1 MKPMSYRPGS
11 FLLLVPTVV
20 CLLPTTSARA
30 QDEAV
35 IFEANVMMTTR
46 DGTELAANI
55 FRPHGDGPFST
66 ILSRTPYGKGNEKNG
81 QTRSYVSQGY
91 AMVIQDCRG
100 RGDSQGLWDPFR
112 YDAHD
117 GFDTQEWVGK
127 QSWCNGKIGT
137 AGGSYVGWTQWAAAP
152 EGSQYLTAMVP
163 IVPFCNAYDLAYDGG
178 AFQLALMMGWG
189 SAVGGAR
196 MAPDKILGALRFLP
210 LNDFDDQFDNEGFYL
225 EEWVKHPIDDDYW
238 RQRGIG
244 HEAFDDVT
252 VPVLNIGGWYDIFS
266 KVTLEMSNG
275 VRSESNNRPVR
286 RNQFCV
292 IGPRAH
298 GVGGRKV
305 GALDFGPEATMNL
318 GQLQKKMVRLLA
330 A

>member
-1 MKPMSYRPGS
+1 MSYRPGS

-35 IFEANVMMTTR
+35 IFEANVLMTTR

-55 FRPHGDGPFST
+55 FRPHGDGPFPT

-81 QTRSYVSQGY
+81 QARSYVSQGY
-91 AMVIQDCRG
+91 AMVTQDCRG

-152 EGSQYLTAMVP
+152 EGSQYLKAMVP
-163 IVPFCNAYDLAYDGG
+163 IVPSCNAYDLA
-178 AFQLALMMGWG
+178 
-189 SAVGGAR
+189 
-196 MAPDKILGALRFLP
+196 
-210 LNDFDDQFDNEGFYL
+210 
-225 EEWVKHPIDDDYW
+225 
-238 RQRGIG
+238 
-244 HEAFDDVT
+244 
-252 VPVLNIGGWYDIFS
+252 
-266 KVTLEMSNG
+266 
-275 VRSESNNRPVR
+275 
-286 RNQFCV
+286 
-292 IGPRAH
+292 
-298 GVGGRKV
+298 
-305 GALDFGPEATMNL
+305 
-318 GQLQKKMVRLLA
+318 
-330 A
+330 